1 MIEDVS
7 ESLHTFFV
15 PQMEQLGCEERPAR
29 YGSLS
34 IMDSEAG
41 HGILWAHSI
50 SDECLFTFHDLTLN
64 EPVKLTEFPEEY
76 ICLSSMTN
84 SSAKHCPVSCRYL
97 RERNLMSFH
106 QEGGAMT
113 FTLDPQEL
121 HRSYTLCMTPAF
133 FEALEGVTD
142 DERELLRDYL
152 CSSDANTLPREIGM
166 ALESL
171 NPSWATRAGGGVFV
185 EAKTKE
191 ALACALS
198 VAAKDVAEDPWG
210 RSADD
215 RRIAREAQMI
225 IDERFA
231 ENLSLQ
237 SIASELY
244 VGKTKLCEVFRQ
256 QIGSCVAEYL
266 RDRRMGEACMLLETT
281 DMKAAEIADAVG
293 YAHQSSFTVAFRKA
307 YGCSPSQWRKDFRP
321 QP

>member
-7 ESLHTFFV
+7 ENLHTFFV
-15 PQMEQLGCEERPAR
+15 PQMEQLGCEEQAAK

-34 IMDSEAG
+34 VMDSEAG
-41 HGILWAHSI
+41 HGVLWAHSI

-64 EPVKLTEFPEEY
+64 EPVKLTEFPEDY
-76 ICLSSMTN
+76 ICLSSMTDC
-84 SSAKHCPVSCRYL
+84 SAKHCPVSCRYL

-106 QEGGAMT
+106 QKGGAMT
-113 FTLDPQEL
+113 FTLGPQER

-133 FEALEGVTD
+133 FDTFEGVTD
-142 DERELLRDYL
+142 EERELLWDYL

-171 NPSWATRAGGGVFV
+171 NPSWATRAGGGVFA

-198 VAAKDVAEDPWG
+198 AAAMDAAEDPWG
-210 RSADD
+210 QSTED

-244 VGKTKLCEVFRQ
+244 VGKTRLCEVFRR

-266 RDRRMGEACMLLETT
+266 RDRRMREACMLLETT

-293 YAHQSSFTVAFRKA
+293 YAHQSSFTGAFRKA
-307 YGCSPSQWRKDFRP
+307 CGCSPSQWRKDSCP
-321 QP
+321 QQ